1 MPPAYGGKISL
12 EATPTAGKIAGEA
25 MRTKAGEGAPV
36 VFDRKAE
43 CDAKAA
49 MRYNYVNFRSGPPPG
64 NLHLAQRVHR
74 LTR

>member
-1 MPPAYGGKISL
+1 MDI
-12 EATPTAGKIAGEA
+12 EAGHAIFAKYQVHPGQMSQSK
-25 MRTKAGEGAPV
+25 RKAGEGAPV
-36 VFDRKAE
+36 VFDRKADCE
-43 CDAKAA
+43 AKAA